1 MNARRNGPPG
11 IGWLRRLSEVP
22 ISAKLCIAPAL
33 VLCVFLALAGLSYQN
48 LLDSQNRIRDLSE
61 GTFKTF
67 RLVSAVDE
75 LTDGFHTSLLRTLSL
90 AATES
95 DHARVVPKLAAARQA
110 KERMLAAFDE
120 LARHAD
126 PGMPA
131 FSKMHGELEAY
142 SASADIVLG

>member
-33 VLCVFLALAGLSYQN
+33 ILCIFLGLAGFSYHD
-48 LLDSQNRIRDLSE
+48 LLDSQRRVRDLTE
-61 GTFKTF
+61 GNFETF

-75 LTDGFHTSLLRTLSL
+75 LTAGFHTSLLRSLSL

-95 DHARVVPKLAAARQA
+95 DHARVAPRVAAAKRA
-110 KERMLAAFDE
+110 EERMLATFD
-120 LARHAD
+120 
-126 PGMPA
+126 
-131 FSKMHGELEAY
+131 
-142 SASADIVLG
+142 